1 VLSNEEKIVL
11 LEKMLE
17 LEDGEL
23 TEETVLEDLDCW
35 DSMAAIELIALVDE
49 KFGKALKGQ
58 QIRQF
63 KTVEDILDIMG

>member
-1 VLSNEEKIVL
+1 MLSNEEKIVL

>member
-1 VLSNEEKIVL
+1 MLSNEEKIVL

-63 KTVEDILDIMG
+63 KTVKDILDIMG

>member
-1 VLSNEEKIVL
+1 MLSNKEKIVL
-11 LEKMLE
+11 LEEMLE

>member
-1 VLSNEEKIVL
+1 MLSNEEKIVL

-49 KFGKALKGQ
+49 KSGKALTGQ
-58 QIRQF
+58 QIKQF
-63 KTVEDILDIMG
+63 KTVKDILDFMG

>member
-1 VLSNEEKIVL
+1 VLSNKEKIVL
-11 LEKMLE
+11 LEEMLE